1 MSSDRVMEYWSCRPG
16 TLTRRS
22 HDVVLKR
29 HLAHHA
35 PRITFHVSRITFHA
49 PLHHPA
55 RTLP

>member
-29 HLAHHA
+29 YLAHHA
-35 PRITFHVSRITFHA
+35 PRITFHA